1 MSMAGLF
8 AGVWLVAGCHREEP
22 VAGGAALPAVSV
34 GWVEVEAG
42 RHRAIEEVMGTVRS
56 RTRAVIEAKVSGRID
71 RMHAV
76 PGVAVSAGD
85 LLAELDVRE
94 IRARVDQARAVARQA
109 DRDFERVSGLFAQE
123 AVTRAE
129 LDAVEAR
136 RAVARGAVVEAEA
149 TLENARIVAPF
160 AGVVTRKLADVGDL
174 AAPGRPLLELED
186 PGALRFEADVPAGL
200 VEWVRPGMSLDVR
213 LATGATGSTVVPGV
227 VAEIEPSADPVTRT
241 FRVRLDLPA
250 GTEARG
256 GWFGRM
262 RLPLEEVGVTT
273 VATQAVTARGQM
285 EYVWVVAGDVARLR
299 IVKTGRRV
307 GGAFE
312 VLSGLEAGE
321 RVVVEG
327 QAGLREGQ
335 PLTSK

>member
-1 MSMAGLF
+1 MAGLF

-213 LATGATGSTVVPGV
+213 LATGATVVPGV